1 MKQIFTAEMD
11 NSVKL
16 ITTIIHF
23 GLLPIP
29 FFLYYSAGA
38 FETFLMLALIV
49 PLFLL
54 TYLLRPFQYVLD
66 TDKLVVRKNILPKTI
81 NLTDIKMMSTVEY
94 KDLKIRL
101 RLYAS
106 GGVWGWFGYFLSA
119 EYGNVLLQC
128 TTKKN
133 LILITTKDDKYIVL
147 SPADVK
153 GFCETFEKLKRA
165 TKK

>member
-1 MKQIFTAEMD
+1 MKQIFTTEMD
-11 NSVKL
+11 NSVKI

-29 FFLYYSAGA
+29 FFLYSASGA
-38 FETFLMLALIV
+38 FETFLMLALLV
-49 PLFLL
+49 PMFLL
-54 TYLLRPFQYVLD
+54 TYLLRPFQYILD
-66 TDKLVVRKNILPKTI
+66 TDKLIIRKSILPRVI
-81 NLTDIKMMSTVEY
+81 NLADIKSLSTVEY

-119 EYGNVLLQC
+119 EYGNMLMQC
-128 TTKKN
+128 TTKSN
-133 LILITTKDDKYIVL
+133 LLLITTTDDKYIVL
-147 SPADVK
+147 SPKDVK
-153 GFCETFEKLKRA
+153 VFCETFEKLKRA